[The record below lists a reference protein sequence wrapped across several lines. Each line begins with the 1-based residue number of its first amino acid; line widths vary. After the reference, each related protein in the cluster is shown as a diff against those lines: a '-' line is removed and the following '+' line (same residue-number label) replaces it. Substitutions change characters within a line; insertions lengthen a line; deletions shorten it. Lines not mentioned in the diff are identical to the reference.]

1 MITIALAH
9 GAKEEE
15 AIERALDA
23 AGIAYTESLEAD
35 ERADERAVCY
45 LARAYAVSDA
55 DAEVAREA
63 LHRVGCGSLAPR
75 AG

>member
-9 GAKEEE
+9 GAEEEE

-45 LARAYAVSDA
+45 LARAYAVSEADA
-55 DAEVAREA
+55 DAARDVLRGA
-63 LHRVGCGSLAPR
+63 GYSLA
-75 AG
+75 

>member
-9 GAKEEE
+9 GAEEE
-15 AIERALDA
+15 EEIERALDA

-45 LARAYAVSDA
+45 LARAYAVSEADA
-55 DAEVAREA
+55 DAARNA
-63 LHRVGCGSLAPR
+63 LLERGVGSPSS
-75 AG
+75 

>member
-9 GAKEEE
+9 GAEEEE

-35 ERADERAVCY
+35 ERADERAVSY
-45 LARAYAVSDA
+45 LARAYSVSEA
-55 DAEVAREA
+55 DAKAARDA
-63 LHRVGCGSLAPR
+63 LLERGVGFPSS
-75 AG
+75 

>member
-9 GAKEEE
+9 GAEEEE
-15 AIERALDA
+15 AIERALDT

-45 LARAYAVSDA
+45 LARAYAVSEADA
-55 DAEVAREA
+55 DAARDA
-63 LHRVGCGSLAPR
+63 LLERGVGSPSS
-75 AG
+75 

>member
-1 MITIALAH
+1 MITIAVAH

-23 AGIAYTESLEAD
+23 AGIVYEESLEAD

-45 LARAYAVSDA
+45 LARAYSVAEV
-55 DAEVAREA
+55 DAEAARAA
-63 LHRVGCGSLAPR
+63 LHRVGCGS
-75 AG
+75 

>member
-9 GAKEEE
+9 NAAEEE

-23 AGIAYTESLEAD
+23 AGVAYSESLEAD
-35 ERADERAVCY
+35 ERASERAVCY

-55 DAEVAREA
+55 DAEAAR
-63 LHRVGCGSLAPR
+63 RVLLERGLIRP
-75 AG
+75 

>member
-9 GAKEEE
+9 DAKEEE

-45 LARAYAVSDA
+45 LARAYAVSEADA
-55 DAEVAREA
+55 DVARDA
-63 LHRVGCGSLAPR
+63 LRG
-75 AG
+75 AGYSRE